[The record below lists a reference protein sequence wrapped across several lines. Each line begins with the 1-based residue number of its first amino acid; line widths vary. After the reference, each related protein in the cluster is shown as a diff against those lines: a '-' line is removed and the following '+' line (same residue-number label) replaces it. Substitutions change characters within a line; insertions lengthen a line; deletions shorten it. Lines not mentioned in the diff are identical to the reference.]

1 MSEWPGQ
8 GGQQQ
13 PYGYQDPA
21 AGQQSWPGA
30 FQQPGG
36 AVQPAG
42 QWQPPPPGQFPS
54 PGQFQPLPGEGFIG
68 GEPVLVS
75 IGDIS
80 VTSTT
85 VHTPSGSCP
94 LSEVSWNLT
103 DMSVTSQNIPTW
115 AIICA
120 VVFFVF
126 CFVGLLFL
134 LAKEN
139 STRGSVQVTVHGP
152 NLGHTT
158 MIPVISME
166 QVNDISNRVGYAR
179 TLGTSSPAQLP
190 ATTSQPGDHP
200 ATQIGQAPSAQPW
213 QQNQPP
219 PTDQVQPWQQNQPG
233 QPGQQNQPGQPWQPD
248 QQGQPGQP
256 GEPGEPGQP
265 WQQGQPWQ

>member
-1 MSEWPGQ
+1 MSGWSGP

-13 PYGYQDPA
+13 PYGYQEPVP
-21 AGQQSWPGA
+21 GQQQGWPGS

-36 AVQPAG
+36 AVQPGG
-42 QWQPPPPGQFPS
+42 QYQPMPGD
-54 PGQFQPLPGEGFIG
+54 GYLG

-85 VHTPSGSCP
+85 VHTPNGACP
-94 LSEVSWNLT
+94 LSEASWTFT

-120 VVFFVF
+120 IVFFVF

-139 STRGSVQVTVHGP
+139 STQGSVQVTVRGP
-152 NLGHTT
+152 NLAHTVT
-158 MIPVISME
+158 IPVTSME
-166 QVNDISNRVGYAR
+166 QVADLNSRVSYAQ
-179 TLGTSSPAQLP
+179 TLATSSPAQLP
-190 ATTSQPGDHP
+190 GMPGQPGAEHP
-200 ATQIGQAPSAQPW
+200 PTQIGQAMPAQPW
-213 QQNQPP
+213 QQPSP
-219 PTDQVQPWQQNQPG
+219 MPTEQVQPW
-233 QPGQQNQPGQPWQPD
+233 

-256 GEPGEPGQP
+256 GQDGQPWQQDQQWQQGQSGQPGDPGQQ